1 MFANCQKGGK
11 HFGFPDVCKTPA
23 PPAPSP
29 VPIPYPDIAELPT
42 TGSPCSKI
50 LFDGAPAHNIKAK
63 PQISTGDCAGVAGG
77 VKSNK
82 FVSAV
87 KVKQGSS
94 LLKLKGKP
102 AAKLMSTTE
111 SNSGNVPGTT
121 IAPSQTKIMV
131 MK

>member
-29 VPIPYPDIAELPT
+29 VPVPYPDMAELPT
-42 TGSPCSKI
+42 TGSPCTKI
-50 LFDGAPAHNIKAK
+50 LFDGSPAHNIKAA
-63 PQISTGDCAGVAGG
+63 PQLSNGDNAGVAGG
-77 VKSNK
+77 MKSSK
-82 FVSAV
+82 FMGAV
-87 KVKQGSS
+87 KVKQGSNA
-94 LLKLKGKP
+94 LKLKGKP
-102 AAKLMSTTE
+102 AAKLLSPTE
-111 SNSGNVPGTT
+111 HNNGNVPGIT